1 MSERFN
7 EREFCY
13 KLGYKKKNANTRI
26 VNRQEWNI
34 ILKHDYEKNVNS
46 VSANHKKKLIDER
59 IKMFKNGEDLIED
72 FIELP
77 V

>member
-13 KLGYKKKNANTRI
+13 KLGYKKKRENTRI

-34 ILKHDYEKNVNS
+34 ILEHDYEKNVN
-46 VSANHKKKLIDER
+46 SANHKKKLIDER
-59 IKMFKNGEDLIED
+59 IKMFKNGEDLMD
-72 FIELP
+72 LP
-77 V
+77 I

>member
-13 KLGYKKKNANTRI
+13 KLGYKKKSENTRI

-34 ILKHDYEKNVNS
+34 NLEHDYEENVNS
-46 VSANHKKKLIDER
+46 ANRKKNLIDER
-59 IKMFKNGEDLIED
+59 IKMFKNGEDLMD
-72 FIELP
+72 LP
-77 V
+77 I